1 MSIHPHFKLVGIEPG
16 MVITFQFGAVDFRE
30 NVPLHILE
38 KLFNDGF
45 PYLKLSK
52 LGQNALNPN
61 FEVPI
66 NNISTETYL
75 PNTADIS
82 MLPPKPNK
90 KKHARKNK

>member
-1 MSIHPHFKLVGIEPG
+1 MTIHPHFTLVGIEPG

-45 PYLKLSK
+45 PYLKLTK

-66 NNISTETYL
+66 NNIIVETL

-82 MLPPKPNK
+82 MLPPKTNN
-90 KKHARKNK
+90 KKHARKSK